1 MQYLLRWIYEE
12 TLKKKIVLS
21 LKIIAVDSHQPSAI
35 KIFFSSHLT
44 PHTSHLTPDL

>member
-21 LKIIAVDSHQPSAI
+21 LKIIAVDSYQPS
-35 KIFFSSHLT
+35 KYSF
-44 PHTSHLTPDL
+44 PHTSHLTPHT